1 MATPRD
7 RSIASSHRR
16 KLLPQRR
23 ETTILSLES
32 LACASTIMIPV
43 TISAISVAG
52 AAVSAVAEAAA
63 WAGCSSGRS
72 EEHTSELQSLMR
84 ISYAVF
90 CLKKKKHNHNVHRST
105 EATTHERHHS

>member
-52 AAVSAVAEAAA
+52 AAVSAWQTRHRFGVRLEYLHLL
-63 WAGCSSGRS
+63 GNSGADDQSLRLPLSS
-72 EEHTSELQSLMR
+72 EERRVGKEWG
-84 ISYAVF
+84 
-90 CLKKKKHNHNVHRST
+90 ST
-105 EATTHERHHS
+105 CRTRWAPYH